1 MVPTSEEGGGMHR
14 WTITGM
20 LLITG
25 VAMASGRS
33 SWEKFGADLPQD
45 GPVVPLATA
54 LADPAA
60 HVGQA
65 KVFSGR
71 VVDVCQ
77 KKGCWVML
85 EDDGQGARVLLGDHD
100 FYVPKDVR
108 GPAQVHGVLSRVAL
122 SPAAQRHTA
131 QETSGA
137 TVPTVEYR
145 ILADG
150 VQMLDDDQGA

>member
-1 MVPTSEEGGGMHR
+1 MRR
-14 WTITGM
+14 WAITGM
-20 LLITG
+20 LFFAG
-25 VAMASGRS
+25 AASAS
-33 SWEKFGADLPQD
+33 ASPQWEKFGADLPQ
-45 GPVVPLATA
+45 GGMAVPLATA

-65 KVFSGR
+65 RVFSGR

-85 EDDGQGARVLLGDHD
+85 EDEGQGARVLLGDHD

-108 GPAQVHGVLSRVAL
+108 GPAQVHGVLTRVEL
-122 SPAAQRHTA
+122 SAEAQRHTA

-137 TVPTVEYR
+137 AVPDVEYR
-145 ILADG
+145 IVADG
-150 VQMLDDDQGA
+150 VQVLADDEGA

>member
-1 MVPTSEEGGGMHR
+1 MRRS
-14 WTITGM
+14 TITGM
-20 LLITG
+20 LVFFAGTALAATP
-25 VAMASGRS
+25 A
-33 SWEKFGADLPQD
+33 WEKFGADVPQ
-45 GPVVPLATA
+45 GAVVPLAAA

-60 HVGQA
+60 HEGQA

-85 EDDGQGARVLLGDHD
+85 EDEGQGARVLLGDHD

-108 GPAQVHGVLSRVAL
+108 GQAQVHGVLSRVAL
-122 SPAAQRHTA
+122 SPAARQHTA

-137 TVPTVEYR
+137 PVPAVEYR
-145 ILADG
+145 IVVDG
-150 VQMLDDDQGA
+150 VQVLADDPGA

>member
-1 MVPTSEEGGGMHR
+1 MRR
-14 WTITGM
+14 WTIAGM
-20 LLITG
+20 MCFAGAAL
-25 VAMASGRS
+25 AAEAPQ
-33 SWEKFGADLPQD
+33 WEKFGADLPH
-45 GPVVPLATA
+45 GGTVVPLATA
-54 LADPAA
+54 LAQPAA

-85 EDDGQGARVLLGDHD
+85 EDEGQGARVLLGDHD

-108 GPAQVHGVLSRVAL
+108 GPAQVHGVLSRVEL

-131 QETSGA
+131 QEISGA
-137 TVPTVEYR
+137 TFLKVEYR
-145 ILADG
+145 IVADG
-150 VQMLDDDQGA
+150 VQVLADDPGA

>member
-1 MVPTSEEGGGMHR
+1 MRR
-14 WTITGM
+14 WAITGM
-20 LLITG
+20 MFLAGAAL
-25 VAMASGRS
+25 ASETS
-33 SWEKFGADLPQD
+33 QWEKFGADLPQD
-45 GPVVPLATA
+45 GKAVPLATA
-54 LADPAA
+54 LADPAM

-85 EDDGQGARVLLGDHD
+85 EDEGQGARVLLGDHD

-108 GPAQVHGVLSRVAL
+108 GPAQVHGVLSRVEL
-122 SPAAQRHTA
+122 SPDAQRHTA

-137 TVPTVEYR
+137 AVPKVEYR
-145 ILADG
+145 IVADG
-150 VQMLDDDQGA
+150 VQVLADDPGA

>member
-1 MVPTSEEGGGMHR
+1 MRR
-14 WTITGM
+14 WAITGM
-20 LLITG
+20 MFFAGAAL
-25 VAMASGRS
+25 ASGTAQ
-33 SWEKFGADLPQD
+33 WEKFGADLPKD
-45 GPVVPLATA
+45 GTPVPLATA

-85 EDDGQGARVLLGDHD
+85 EDEGHGARVLLGDHD

-108 GPAQVHGVLSRVAL
+108 GPAQVHGVLSRVEL

-137 TVPTVEYR
+137 AVPPVEYR
-145 ILADG
+145 IVADG
-150 VQMLDDDQGA
+150 VQVQADDPGA

>member
-1 MVPTSEEGGGMHR
+1 MRRWAIAGLWMVAGT
-14 WTITGM
+14 
-20 LLITG
+20 
-25 VAMASGRS
+25 AMASGVPQ
-33 SWEKFGADLPQD
+33 WEKFGADLPA
-45 GPVVPLATA
+45 GPVVPLAAA
-54 LADPAA
+54 LADPGSHA
-60 HVGQA
+60 GQA

-85 EDDGQGARVLLGDHD
+85 EDEGQGARVLLGDHD

-108 GPAQVHGVLSRVAL
+108 GQAQVHGVLSRAEL
-122 SPAAQRHTA
+122 SPDAQRHTA

-137 TVPTVEYR
+137 AVPAVEYR

-150 VQMLDDDQGA
+150 VQVLADDPGA